1 MVLNAPKAGMMPAFG
16 TNHSVTTNYRLF
28 LAFFAAFL
36 AAFFFAMVWLPLV
49 TLVRRREW
57 APA

>member
-1 MVLNAPKAGMMPAFG
+1 MPAFG

-28 LAFFAAFL
+28 LAFFAVFL

-57 APA
+57 SPA